1 MAKRE
6 HTGLRLPLDGGRA
19 PSAVSAFG
27 SMRFDGVVPPAAEEL
42 QIAMAERGASLE
54 IVNMYAPPF
63 RHSFPRTPIL
73 IECVDASA
81 GWAAATSR
89 RR

>member
-54 IVNMYAPPF
+54 IVNM
-63 RHSFPRTPIL
+63 
-73 IECVDASA
+73 
-81 GWAAATSR
+81 
-89 RR
+89 

>member
-54 IVNMYAPPF
+54 IVNMCSCLPSLVFTHAD
-63 RHSFPRTPIL
+63 L
-73 IECVDASA
+73 D
-81 GWAAATSR
+81 
-89 RR
+89 